1 MPKSYMNVVMVQMA
15 WVGTFHE
22 ALNLLLEE
30 ETKNV
35 ELYKGEN
42 FTLYN
47 KNNGVNFY
55 RPKRPNLFHFE
66 NPNWKSNRKNKNNGP
81 KKPLG
86 NCI

>member
-1 MPKSYMNVVMVQMA
+1 MPKSYMSVVMVQMA

-22 ALNLLLEE
+22 ALSLLLEE

-42 FTLYN
+42 FTLYS

-55 RPKRPNLFHFE
+55 RPKGPNFFHSE
-66 NPNWKSNRKNKNNGP
+66 NPN
-81 KKPLG
+81 
-86 NCI
+86 

>member
-1 MPKSYMNVVMVQMA
+1 
-15 WVGTFHE
+15 
-22 ALNLLLEE
+22 
-30 ETKNV
+30 
-35 ELYKGEN
+35 
-42 FTLYN
+42 LYN

-55 RPKRPNLFHFE
+55 RPKRPNFFHFE